1 MTSITRYYNKKGKI
15 LDEEPNRGPYYYLSL
30 LDCAGMTIRIYKEY
44 AHSMIELAEVSYD
57 RLYIKGEKDFRF
69 AKVYFRISDYREY
82 FNHKKDIDL
91 FTMIVKIQ
99 AALSDL
105 PKSLVDDYI
114 KLITK
119 YIIEE

>member
-1 MTSITRYYNKKGKI
+1 MTSITRYYNKKGKVI
-15 LDEEPNRGPYYYLSL
+15 DKEPNRGPYYYLSL

-44 AHSMIELAEVSYD
+44 AHSMTELAEVSYD
-57 RLYIKGEKDFRF
+57 RLYIESKKYYAFAMVNFR
-69 AKVYFRISDYREY
+69 VGNYREL

-114 KLITK
+114 KLIIE